1 MIRTLMGATAA
12 LALLA
17 SSGAFAAT
25 TPPATTPAPA
35 ASPAQTQPVQTQ
47 QAQPQSIGQ
56 PQIQAKTDAPAQV
69 AKPQRVAMHHRYRDV
84 VGNRE
89 TAALN
94 DLEASGYFSV
104 KDMHPDGKNIS
115 VEAKKSGSDFTRLT
129 VQPNGAINPAA

>member
-1 MIRTLMGATAA
+1 MFRTLMGATAA

-25 TPPATTPAPA
+25 TTSATTPAPA
-35 ASPAQTQPVQTQ
+35 APQAQTQPVQTQ
-47 QAQPQSIGQ
+47 QAQPPSIGQ
-56 PQIQAKTDAPAQV
+56 PQIQAKTEVPTQA
-69 AKPQRVAMHHRYRDV
+69 AKSQKVAMHHKYRDA

-94 DLEASGYFSV
+94 NLEASGYFSV
-104 KDMHPDGKNIS
+104 KDMHPDGKNI
-115 VEAKKSGSDFTRLT
+115 VVDAKKPGGDFTRLT